1 MEREEKIKSAF
12 EKAWERVEGLEAK
25 EEKVQELEYLP
36 QGARLVAKYLE
47 EEKYDLLAALSS
59 YDQKVRAFVAKG
71 VESTLLD
78 NIYLP
83 RNERDRQQSKRA
95 IEGLSLLK
103 KSKNRVAGVT
113 DRIEQLFHQY
123 ELARRQIYDRTKAE
137 FEAAIMQALQQQLG
151 TAVRA
156 NVNVENHPE
165 FQQRWHQIMARLN
178 FQYEEALKEL
188 KQQLSS
194 IL

>member
-36 QGARLVAKYLE
+36 QGARLAAKYLE